1 MGARV
6 VVSVLAGMVAVIA
19 LCLSVPHFHQDPKG
33 IALPSKEI
41 RPAIS
46 PDQVVVYN
54 EFPSGAVTRLGQVRA
69 EMAFRTLDPATKEK
83 LLQEV
88 KVLAAAMGA
97 NGVVINMLVPSTGV
111 GQKLTFIGTAIY
123 HPVSSASKTRSFDA

>member
-6 VVSVLAGMVAVIA
+6 VVSVLAGIAALIA
-19 LCLSVPHFHQDPKG
+19 LFLSVPQFHQNPKG
-33 IALPSKEI
+33 IALPS
-41 RPAIS
+41 RDVRAAIS
-46 PDQVVVYN
+46 PDHVVVYN
-54 EFPSGAVTRLGQVRA
+54 EFPSGAVTRLGQVRV
-69 EMAFRTLDPATKEK
+69 EMAFNTLDPATKEK

-88 KVLAAAMGA
+88 RVLAATMGA

-123 HPVSSASKTRSFDA
+123 HPVSSASIKRSFHA